1 MTPFTIDQLREATRI
16 VAALDDPLVEYEAGS
31 VFGCT
36 FDPSQ
41 LPLPPD
47 PTKVYV
53 HLYWWHAIELVFAVK
68 RYPTYETVCWH
79 YALGPEFDG
88 VPNGAFCGL
97 PPLATAV
104 AMQRLPPDAFPKP
117 GGIIEH
123 GGLRGRVEYTMT
135 GIYICDEDLG
145 SREFPL
151 WRVLQ
156 GLGHLP

>member
-1 MTPFTIDQLREATRI
+1 VIPFTVDQLREAMR
-16 VAALDDPLVEYEAGS
+16 VVDALDDPLVEYNVGS
-31 VFGCT
+31 VFGCAS
-36 FDPSQ
+36 DPSQ

-53 HLYWWHAIELVFAVK
+53 HLYWWSATDLVFVVK
-68 RYPTYETVCWH
+68 RYIAGEIMRWH

-88 VPNGAFCGL
+88 VPNGSAYGM
-97 PPLATAV
+97 PPLATAIL
-104 AMQRLPPDAFPKP
+104 MQRLPPEAFPKP